1 MYEGGQQKLFL
12 SFLVHDLQQ
21 SEHHDAWVHLHLS
34 VGRVI
39 IPVVLLQLLRLEMH
53 FFLLAFPS
61 CPANINNPDA
71 IKIDETPIGRFLSAK
86 VLRLLILCN
95 CIPP

>member
-34 VGRVI
+34 A
-39 IPVVLLQLLRLEMH
+39 
-53 FFLLAFPS
+53 AFPS

-71 IKIDETPIGRFLSAK
+71 IKIDETPIGRFLSVK